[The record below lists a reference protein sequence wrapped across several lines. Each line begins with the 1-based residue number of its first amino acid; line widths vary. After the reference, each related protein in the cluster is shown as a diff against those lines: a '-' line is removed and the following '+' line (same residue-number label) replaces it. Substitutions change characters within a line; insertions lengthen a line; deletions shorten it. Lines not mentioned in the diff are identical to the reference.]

1 MARPANWEEEKKKA
15 QAAQQKAA
23 KASGESQTDWQARN
37 TSMQTAKRERQ
48 AREQSMSPIK
58 FEHMGTPTPTKTVNG
73 KTYVKRSVDMN
84 ALTDKHAASLAR
96 EMATD
101 EERDVFLGDYTKHIR
116 KKSSANYRQDAPT
129 LDEMREM
136 VDSSRRGGVY
146 AQTRSEWNKTM
157 SAFDGL
163 LDISGNAVNM
173 NTASLEEIERA
184 IRFTAN
190 DKKRKAMVT
199 ALETLTE
206 TPGNRFYGVT
216 FDKSNTGKFLES
228 SELTNEDYNDEM
240 EYFRGQFDPIAGAGE
255 ANSAIYQE
263 LLKGIEES
271 DNSDY
276 VKRQF
281 KDALDEV
288 YTELIGGEI
297 PKAPEKPKTEELEE
311 TQSGETEEAN
321 TQDAQ
326 EPGFIDKLVGW
337 GKEVVEDFKKNK
349 PILTAGE
356 FQFAKQM
363 DKPEEIKTGEWQGPK
378 QRKAPTL
385 QEALA
390 DEQYKQAEKIAEKEE
405 DGKSI
410 GEWQGAAQQEKPK
423 APALQEALAD
433 ETFMR
438 AFIEKKNAEMSAA
451 GEKLMEVQGPQFK
464 SLFERILE
472 DGEYQAFVEEKLAQA
487 EAPKEV
493 HGPQRSPMLGA
504 QEDNQVPKLIDTIY
518 EKYGAPNAKPGMGG
532 DVQASGSVD
541 LTHDLGKAWFE
552 YKETGRFDE
561 LTPETQKMLS
571 ELYGEEGVKAWMGI
585 LGDSEFSQFAA
596 RNEDGTTG
604 QELNNV
610 PPEFLYTQNIGKL
623 GANLTKIASTIYDEE
638 FPAELREDAF
648 MAGIQLI
655 QEANDWAASEVFL
668 QEIGEKNKDLVNIYD
683 EYQRLHGRE
692 SKAAVVLN
700 DAIALSAKMKND
712 EREAQMLSAEEAQRN
727 ERQNLLIAREAVIS
741 GLYTPEQME
750 LVEKYAPVMDEA
762 ARMADP
768 LYKSMMDQMLEEWEF
783 GSNEWM
789 DEQVLSMAE
798 ALGGEYTAQTDMDW
812 AARVVAYD
820 FLEDVLRKKT
830 DVAYALGYRSLE
842 AYAYS
847 HGGLTLESLQTEARL
862 EMLKLGSSLDSVD
875 MAISNEAVKAASQ
888 YTGSGEGVTAGQ
900 IAGAALASGTL
911 SAVGD
916 PIEGF
921 YNWMAATDL
930 RRDGAR
936 VKATYDND
944 YGLFSETQLKADLNA
959 MADGGYFPNDEMAQF
974 VKEYLKAGGNPYEL
988 GLMPDDLQFV
998 RKSAVSIKQTRQAYG
1013 RWAQRMLNPEQG
1025 MAFEVG
1031 SAVADNTTRMVLGAV
1046 AKSITGNSFVSML
1059 ATYGSS
1065 SYNEGASSIYEQ
1077 DAQAIKETGK
1087 IPKNTQ
1093 RWANVMGISQAVAT
1107 AASEYVTFGKWADNV
1122 GRLFNVNSAVK
1133 FGMNDIGMSGA
1144 MRVWTGVT
1152 KFTKAF
1158 AGQELDE
1165 FKDELVEGYLGDAV
1179 DIAVTDLRSTA
1190 GTPMDALFSSF
1201 KGAVG
1206 AMAKADD
1213 TLKATFDNAAMIALT
1228 TAPMAI
1234 LGAGGA
1240 MKDAM
1245 PRTYSAA
1252 KQMANGGKAE
1262 DTKRFIT
1269 AMMDEVGNAT
1279 PEQMDAANKALHD
1292 VAVAEEAVVILTSD
1306 PEIEPTNKIGA
1317 KAQEQADAH
1326 ATSEENSIAAAEAG
1340 RASAL
1345 AAQERMNSG
1354 EINPELVTQVANGV
1368 LANAKNSQSVLEHR
1382 REKNQKQAEADAAFA
1397 EGMKKATA
1405 KAEAEVSAREEA
1417 ALNVVNDLSVMG
1429 EEMNLSRNMNDTG
1442 FANEAER
1449 FSEAIDAWDGSDK
1462 GLSFAVGKTSDI
1474 LKAQGFFDGEIVI
1487 QSEKLAKIK
1496 KKHPQMTNE
1505 VIKQL
1510 PSIVNDPVVVMRSNT
1525 VRDRITLFG
1534 EVFDTDGAPVLAVVS
1549 LQPKTNM
1556 VTGASFF
1563 EINSAYGKNT
1573 DPQGFINRSTILYVD
1588 KKRAPAWEVSTR
1600 LQLPVE
1606 PSNADSASTSIVAQT
1621 DKNVNSRM
1629 QVEADVI
1636 PGNGVQKAPYTNMDS
1651 VTVNPTQTE
1660 GRART
1665 NPSRT
1670 YKRLAKSLGIGQAFG
1685 TRKLNGLEGRAAGY
1699 YEPRA
1704 GYATSGTNYASSI
1717 EVDAHEIG
1725 HHLSHRLGITGTPQM
1740 VSNLGARFIGNYQ
1753 PNQLP
1758 SEAFSEFFWRYMLS
1772 DDEARR
1778 FAGDAFVA
1786 DFERRLRQEGILRD
1800 VKRAQTE
1807 TRQYMLAETDE
1818 RIRLM
1823 IRDKSDKNKDDTV
1836 AERFDEMERHF
1847 ISTMVDSTRPA
1858 EDVNSA
1864 VREAT
1869 GGTIQERMNLRNAA
1883 LMQSTAPKRAFSLLT
1898 QNLTDVNGTIIGAG
1912 LRERLEASGIRGNQ
1926 FDTLV
1931 EYMLAKHSLD
1941 RDAQDK
1947 PVFDRSA
1954 ITQQQTEDFIA
1965 QIERDHPEIATAERA
1980 FQEFRHDFMQEY
1992 MVATGYMTQEML
2004 DQFERMY
2011 PHYVPT
2017 YRVKDR
2023 GRRGVGGQTYQIR
2036 RATGSTEEIVN
2047 PIDSFVDMV
2056 NTIVAMNLRNET
2068 AKTWDRIYQNYE
2080 GMGVFGREVT
2090 EDQRTQIMNMQNVQ
2104 EQVRQ
2109 ILDNA
2114 SVGDDIIQ
2122 QALDAIGEEQFRRSG
2137 TGDVNLPNILTVQ
2150 MPDGSKRFYEI
2161 FDDELFE
2168 MFAGTQDSG
2177 KSALSILGVLTRGMS
2192 MLTTGSNPLFFMRNA
2207 MRDYQNSVNY
2217 GSWSSNYLTG
2227 SMRWLRSAWEVARN
2241 SGDYQQY
2248 QALGGGGWTRAN
2260 PNNRRGT
2267 EEYRGE
2273 LFAGYNTS
2281 NLGRGLKWGGRE
2293 LWNAITASRLN
2304 EIVEQASRY
2313 AEYRFGQHDITTAEG
2328 RQEAYLA
2335 AQDVT
2340 TDFSRKGNSRAASEA
2355 RMLVPFFNASLQGIY
2370 RTGRQ
2375 FTEAE
2380 RERAGIRFVKT
2391 VINTGLM
2398 SALASAWLI
2407 RSLDEEEK
2415 DEFIWL
2421 SDDLKA
2427 KHLYIPNFAPDI
2439 LGEAPM
2445 IRIPLSQD
2453 PLSYAIH
2460 GAVTNVMW
2468 NGEGEEWAVGLCAIA
2483 QNILD
2488 SVNPVGSTILDPI
2501 IATKTNRNWY
2511 GSNIVPRRMDGW
2523 DPTNQYSE
2531 ETPDAFIEMSRLLD
2545 AGTGISISPMMLQ
2558 YLAEQYTGFVGQIAI
2573 PFFTKNEFT
2582 GEINGIKAVI
2592 QKARNT
2598 LTSDPLKSNDVISCV
2613 YDNEEFLTTITK
2625 AEKNGRPMNMLRN
2638 NLTIRE
2644 AKRAA
2649 NEAYDLTHKG
2659 GAIYDAKKII
2669 NDGYDEIDE
2678 IEANQSLTDEQKYE
2692 LTSKVRREM
2701 IEAALDANEEMQ
2713 AFRETYVT
2721 GESFLTRFMRAPT
2734 IE

>member
-1 MARPANWEEEKKKA
+1 MAKYSTQKDEEEKKKA
-15 QAAQQKAA
+15 QKAEQEKVELAPSVTADVLKYAQELSGATKKNPASHTPDINPNKNTNIKKTADGDDVFVAPGMENLGPRAA
-23 KASGESQTDWQARN
+23 KYVQNVALAGDEKAQKVFANQYGAISASMNTFKGFTD
-37 TSMQTAKRERQ
+37 
-48 AREQSMSPIK
+48 
-58 FEHMGTPTPTKTVNG
+58 
-73 KTYVKRSVDMN
+73 VD
-84 ALTDKHAASLAR
+84 
-96 EMATD
+96 
-101 EERDVFLGDYTKHIR
+101 
-116 KKSSANYRQDAPT
+116 
-129 LDEMREM
+129 
-136 VDSSRRGGVY
+136 
-146 AQTRSEWNKTM
+146 
-157 SAFDGL
+157 
-163 LDISGNAVNM
+163 GNAVNM
-173 NTASLEEIERA
+173 NTASIEEIERA

-199 ALETLTE
+199 ALETLTK

-228 SELTNEDYNDEM
+228 SELTNKNYNDKM
-240 EYFRGQFDPIAGAGE
+240 EYFRGRFDPIAGAGE
-255 ANSAIYQE
+255 ANTAVYQE

-288 YTELIGGEI
+288 YTELIGGELPSAQKT
-297 PKAPEKPKTEELEE
+297 PKEETPAKTTEE
-311 TQSGETEEAN
+311 TPQKA
-321 TQDAQ
+321 AQ
-326 EPGFIDKLVGW
+326 EDKADWLSKALSW
-337 GKEVVEDFKKNK
+337 GKEALDGFRENK
-349 PILTAGE
+349 AILTAGE

-385 QEALA
+385 QDALA
-390 DEQYKQAEKIAEKEE
+390 DEAY
-405 DGKSI
+405 
-410 GEWQGAAQQEKPK
+410 
-423 APALQEALAD
+423 
-433 ETFMR
+433 MR
-438 AFIEKKNAEMSAA
+438 AFIEKKAGEMEAA
-451 GEKLMEVQGPQFK
+451 GESFAELQGPQFK
-464 SLFERILE
+464 SLFERSLE

-487 EAPKEV
+487 EVPKEV
-493 HGPQRSPMLGA
+493 QGPVRPPMLGA
-504 QEDNQVPKLIDTIY
+504 EEDNKLPSLYDTLV

-571 ELYGEEGVKAWMGI
+571 ELYGEDGVKAWMGI

-610 PPEFLYTQNIGKL
+610 PPEFLYTQNVGKL
-623 GANLTKIASTIYDEE
+623 GTNLTKIASTIYDEE

-668 QEIGEKNKDLVNIYD
+668 QEVGEKNKDLVNIYD

-692 SKAAVVLN
+692 SKAAVALS

-712 EREAQMLSAEEAQRN
+712 EREAQMLSVEEAQRN
-727 ERQNLLIAREAVIS
+727 ERQNLLIARKAVIS

-888 YTGSGEGVTAGQ
+888 YTGHGEGVTAGQ

-930 RRDGAR
+930 KRDGAR

-1013 RWAQRMLNPEQG
+1013 RWAQRMLNPKQG

-1046 AKSITGNSFVSML
+1046 TKSITGNSFVSML

-1065 SYNEGASSIYEQ
+1065 SYNEGASSIYAQ

-1122 GRLFNVNSAVK
+1122 GRLFGVNSAVK

-1165 FKDELVEGYLGDAV
+1165 FKDELVEGYLKDTV

-1252 KQMANGGKAE
+1252 KHMVNGGKAE

-1269 AMMDEVGNAT
+1269 AMLDEVGNAT
-1279 PEQMDAANKALHD
+1279 PEQMDAANRALHD
-1292 VAVAEEAVVILTSD
+1292 AAVAEEAVVILTSD

-1326 ATSEENSIAAAEAG
+1326 AKSEENSMAAAEAG

-1345 AAQERMNSG
+1345 AAQENL
-1354 EINPELVTQVANGV
+1354 INKRGDPKENVTQIGNGV
-1368 LANAKNSQSVLEHR
+1368 AAHTKNSQSTIEHR
-1382 REKNQKQAEADAAFA
+1382 REKNQKQQEADEAFSQGVQMA
-1397 EGMKKATA
+1397 VT
-1405 KAEAEVSAREEA
+1405 KAESRVSAREKEA
-1417 ALNVVNDLSVMG
+1417 EEIANDLSVIG
-1429 EEMNLSRNMNDTG
+1429 ADFSLHQNMKETG
-1442 FANEAER
+1442 FANKREDFELALE
-1449 FSEAIDAWDGSDK
+1449 SWDGK
-1462 GLSFAVGKTSDI
+1462 EGGLEFVVGEVGAP
-1474 LKAQGFFDGEIVI
+1474 LKSLGVQDAEIVLL
-1487 QSEKLAKIK
+1487 SDKLAKIK
-1496 KKHPQMTNE
+1496 KDHPAMTDE
-1505 VIKQL
+1505 VIRQL
-1510 PSIVNDPVVVMRSNT
+1510 PEVVENPVVVMRSRRLQNRLT
-1525 VRDRITLFG
+1525 MFANVKDS
-1534 EVFDTDGAPVLAVVS
+1534 DGNPVLSVVTID
-1549 LQPKTNM
+1549 PKKNLISDANFIR
-1556 VTGASFF
+1556 V
-1563 EINSAYGKNT
+1563 NSAYGKNQN
-1573 DPQGFINRSTILYVD
+1573 PQGFIDRSEILYVD
-1588 KKRAPAWEVSTR
+1588 KNRAADWAVSTG
-1600 LQLPVE
+1600 LQLPVDRA
-1606 PSNADSASTSIVAQT
+1606 PKSNSSTGMVAQESASVKRENIQAAIVPDGNMEQAQY
-1621 DKNVNSRM
+1621 VS
-1629 QVEADVI
+1629 
-1636 PGNGVQKAPYTNMDS
+1636 MDAGRIE
-1651 VTVNPTQTE
+1651 PTPTT
-1660 GRART
+1660 GRAKR
-1665 NPSRT
+1665 NVVRT
-1670 YKRLAKSLGIGQAFG
+1670 YKRLAKSLGVGQAFG
-1685 TRKLNGLEGRAAGY
+1685 TRKMNDLPDQVAGY
-1699 YEPRA
+1699 YETHANYVASR
-1704 GYATSGTNYASSI
+1704 TNYGSNI
-1717 EVDAHEIG
+1717 EVDAHELG
-1725 HHLSHRLGITGTPQM
+1725 HAIAHKLGITGTGDM
-1740 VSNLGARFIGNYQ
+1740 VRNLTTRFTANY
-1753 PNQLP
+1753 PVNQLP
-1758 SEAFSEFFWRYMLS
+1758 GEAFAEFFWRYMLN

-1786 DFERRLRQEGILRD
+1786 DFERRMRRDGILRD
-1800 VKRAQTE
+1800 VKKAQRD
-1807 TRQYMLAETDE
+1807 TRRFMLAEAND
-1818 RIRLM
+1818 RIGLM
-1823 IRDKSDKNKDDTV
+1823 VRDKSNKSKDDTIT
-1836 AERFDEMERHF
+1836 ETFEELGRSL
-1847 ISTMVDSTRPA
+1847 ISRMVDSTRPA
-1858 EDVNSA
+1858 EDVNAA
-1864 VREAT
+1864 VRKAS
-1869 GGTIQERMNLRNAA
+1869 GGSIQERMNLRNAA
-1883 LMQSTAPKRAFSLLT
+1883 LIQSTAPRRAWHILMK
-1898 QNLTDVNGTIIGAG
+1898 NLTDVNGTIVGKG
-1912 LRERLEASGIRGNQ
+1912 LRQRLEEAGIRGNQ
-1926 FDTLV
+1926 FETLI

-1941 RDAQDK
+1941 RDVQSK
-1947 PVFDRSA
+1947 PVFDRAA
-1954 ITQQQTEDFIA
+1954 ISTQDTRDFIER
-1965 QIERDHPEIATAERA
+1965 IERDSPEIVAAERA
-1980 FQEFRHDFMQEY
+1980 FQEFRHDFMMEY
-1992 MVATGYMTQEML
+1992 MVNTGFMSAEDL
-2004 DQFERMY
+2004 EFFEIIY

-2023 GRRGVGGQTYQIR
+2023 GRRGVGGQTYEIR
-2036 RATGSTEEIVN
+2036 RASGSTEEIIN
-2047 PIDSFVDMV
+2047 PMDSFVDMV

-2068 AKTWDRIYQNYE
+2068 AKTWDRVYMAYE
-2080 GMGVFGREVT
+2080 GMGIFGRRVT
-2090 EDQRTQIMNMQNVQ
+2090 EDQETRIMDMRSVQERVRKMLEDSEADSDVIQNV
-2104 EQVRQ
+2104 
-2109 ILDNA
+2109 LN
-2114 SVGDDIIQ
+2114 
-2122 QALDAIGEEQFRRSG
+2122 AIGEEQIRRSG
-2137 TGDVNLPNILTVQ
+2137 TDDVNMPNILTVQ
-2150 MPDGSKRFYEI
+2150 LPDGSKHFYEM
-2161 FDDELFE
+2161 FDNELFE

-2177 KSALSILGVLTRGMS
+2177 VSALSILGVLTRSMS

-2207 MRDYQNSVNY
+2207 MRDFQNSVNY
-2217 GSWSSNYLTG
+2217 GSWASNYLSG
-2227 SMRWLRSAWEVARN
+2227 GAIWLRAAWDVWRE
-2241 SGDYQQY
+2241 SGEYDQY
-2248 QALGGGGWTRAN
+2248 RALGGGGWTRAEA
-2260 PNNRRGT
+2260 GSKKGA
-2267 EEYRGE
+2267 EAYRGE
-2273 LFAGYNTS
+2273 LFKGYNTS
-2281 NLGRGLKWGGRE
+2281 NLGRGLKWAGR
-2293 LWNAITASRLN
+2293 AIWDGITLNRLN

-2313 AEYRFGQHDITTAEG
+2313 AEYRYGQHDRSTAEG

-2335 AQDVT
+2335 SQEST
-2340 TDFSRKGNSRAASEA
+2340 TDFSRRGNSRIAAEA
-2355 RMLVPFFNASLQGIY
+2355 RMLVPFFNTSLQGIY

-2375 FTEAE
+2375 LTEAE
-2380 RERAGIRFVKT
+2380 RDRAGARFMKT
-2391 VINTGLM
+2391 IINTGIV
-2398 SALASAWLI
+2398 SALASAWMLK
-2407 RSLDEEEK
+2407 SLDDEEK
-2415 DEFIWL
+2415 EEFFWL

-2427 KHLYIPNFAPDI
+2427 KHIYLPNFAPDV
-2439 LGEAPM
+2439 LGDVPL
-2445 IRIPLSQD
+2445 IRIPLPQD
-2453 PLSYAIH
+2453 PLTYAVH
-2460 GAVTNVMW
+2460 GAATNAMW

-2545 AGTGISISPMMLQ
+2545 AGTGISVSPMMLQ

-2638 NLTIRE
+2638 NLTVRE

-2659 GAIYDAKKII
+2659 GAIYDAKKVI

-2678 IEANQSLTDEQKYE
+2678 IEANQSLTDDQKYE

>member
-1 MARPANWEEEKKKA
+1 MAKYSTQKDEEEKKKA
-15 QAAQQKAA
+15 QKAEQEKVKPAPSVTADVLKYAQELSGATKKNPASHTPDINPNKNTNIKKTADGDDVFVAPGMENLGPRAA
-23 KASGESQTDWQARN
+23 KYVQNVALAGDEKAQKVFANQYGAISSSMNTFKGFTD
-37 TSMQTAKRERQ
+37 
-48 AREQSMSPIK
+48 
-58 FEHMGTPTPTKTVNG
+58 
-73 KTYVKRSVDMN
+73 VD
-84 ALTDKHAASLAR
+84 
-96 EMATD
+96 
-101 EERDVFLGDYTKHIR
+101 
-116 KKSSANYRQDAPT
+116 
-129 LDEMREM
+129 
-136 VDSSRRGGVY
+136 
-146 AQTRSEWNKTM
+146 
-157 SAFDGL
+157 
-163 LDISGNAVNM
+163 GNAVNM
-173 NTASLEEIERA
+173 NTADLNSIIRSIRAEPNQKRRTAYAEALEKLTKTPGSRFFGAAFDKNNAKTFLNSAALSQNEYDRIVENYESMFNPQAGHEEENVAAYAEAMEEIEAGGYDAYVKKARIDALNDAYTGQLATDQLPVLTPKSAVETPNEVQEATETSTAGQEPMPKGGAVWNANGEAYTIVDGKAVKVTPDAAPEPIAPSAPSLQEALKDEKFKERYLERLLEKEGKEATDFTKEVLDGMVQKGIDSGDFARFVVDQAMASSVQVASASPVRGVFKGKEKKETFGPERPTIQQEKEHSLSQALRDEAFYGEYQTAVKAREEIPYGSIDLTHDPIKAASYVVAGEVRQLTKETQDALAEIVSESPGFRA
-184 IRFTAN
+184 VMGVMIDPTQDQLQAAQDGDAHARAFVDATRDYWATGDTNAILGSTLTSYLNLSKSDRFPPSLRDDMQGAIAELAYRAEQAYKN
-190 DKKRKAMVT
+190 GEFSYDPAK
-199 ALETLTE
+199 ETLYDAYTKLN
-206 TPGNRFYGVT
+206 PASMQLVRGVK
-216 FDKSNTGKFLES
+216 DEVAKMY
-228 SELTNEDYNDEM
+228 SERKQAEKLAYDEAVKNE
-240 EYFRGQFDPIAGAGE
+240 
-255 ANSAIYQE
+255 QE
-263 LLKGIEES
+263 LLKQRRERVASGDYTQE
-271 DNSDY
+271 DYDY
-276 VKRQF
+276 V
-281 KDALDEV
+281 LLE
-288 YTELIGGEI
+288 
-297 PKAPEKPKTEELEE
+297 APQVT
-311 TQSGETEEAN
+311 TQSARTDATYNAMFQEIAIDRTLSDGMEDSWYNQMTEIYLRENGMTDDLFSVEAMQYKDMLAAFEKDILLSDVRIAATLGYDN
-321 TQDAQ
+321 LEALYTKWGGMDV
-326 EPGFIDKLVGW
+326 EKLH
-337 GKEVVEDFKKNK
+337 ERAEMA
-349 PILTAGE
+349 L
-356 FQFAKQM
+356 KQM
-363 DKPEEIKTGEWQGPK
+363 AENVT
-378 QRKAPTL
+378 
-385 QEALA
+385 
-390 DEQYKQAEKIAEKEE
+390 DEDIA
-405 DGKSI
+405 
-410 GEWQGAAQQEKPK
+410 
-423 APALQEALAD
+423 
-433 ETFMR
+433 
-438 AFIEKKNAEMSAA
+438 
-451 GEKLMEVQGPQFK
+451 
-464 SLFERILE
+464 
-472 DGEYQAFVEEKLAQA
+472 
-487 EAPKEV
+487 
-493 HGPQRSPMLGA
+493 
-504 QEDNQVPKLIDTIY
+504 
-518 EKYGAPNAKPGMGG
+518 
-532 DVQASGSVD
+532 
-541 LTHDLGKAWFE
+541 
-552 YKETGRFDE
+552 
-561 LTPETQKMLS
+561 
-571 ELYGEEGVKAWMGI
+571 
-585 LGDSEFSQFAA
+585 
-596 RNEDGTTG
+596 
-604 QELNNV
+604 
-610 PPEFLYTQNIGKL
+610 
-623 GANLTKIASTIYDEE
+623 
-638 FPAELREDAF
+638 
-648 MAGIQLI
+648 
-655 QEANDWAASEVFL
+655 
-668 QEIGEKNKDLVNIYD
+668 
-683 EYQRLHGRE
+683 
-692 SKAAVVLN
+692 
-700 DAIALSAKMKND
+700 
-712 EREAQMLSAEEAQRN
+712 
-727 ERQNLLIAREAVIS
+727 
-741 GLYTPEQME
+741 
-750 LVEKYAPVMDEA
+750 
-762 ARMADP
+762 
-768 LYKSMMDQMLEEWEF
+768 
-783 GSNEWM
+783 
-789 DEQVLSMAE
+789 
-798 ALGGEYTAQTDMDW
+798 
-812 AARVVAYD
+812 
-820 FLEDVLRKKT
+820 
-830 DVAYALGYRSLE
+830 
-842 AYAYS
+842 
-847 HGGLTLESLQTEARL
+847 TLESQNLYTGTGEEVGNVEAFGIGTAHGVL
-862 EMLKLGSSLDSVD
+862 DTSGEMLEGIWAFSSMSKEDSVAAVYKVRQDWNKRYGFAGTD
-875 MAISNEAVKAASQ
+875 MYKHAMYEYCDLIPEEHGKAI
-888 YTGSGEGVTAGQ
+888 
-900 IAGAALASGTL
+900 
-911 SAVGD
+911 
-916 PIEGF
+916 
-921 YNWMAATDL
+921 
-930 RRDGAR
+930 R
-936 VKATYDND
+936 
-944 YGLFSETQLKADLNA
+944 
-959 MADGGYFPNDEMAQF
+959 
-974 VKEYLKAGGNPYEL
+974 EYLDAGYDPFRLGIDPTQESVMLEASKKLDGRAKA
-988 GLMPDDLQFV
+988 MQ
-998 RKSAVSIKQTRQAYG
+998 
-1013 RWAQRMLNPEQG
+1013 RWAFKTLDAKQG
-1025 MAFEVG
+1025 KLFEVG
-1031 SAVADNTTRMVLGAV
+1031 SATGSTLTMQTVATVTQLGTGNPLIGSLVGYGLVSGNQQIKEELANGATRKEAKTMGYLRAFSDSIANMLSSDKYTEKIRGFVGFGPLV
-1046 AKSITGNSFVSML
+1046 AKGLDAAGDIASARGSLGMLKRYGNIVGKAIKGAGEQILEETVVDPMLEGTTWQIAEAGGRAYLDGAGFIQSVFKGLANIDVMESVEGTVKDAGVNFISTLPLAIIGGLGDGFKASRAAATKLMATGDADAAQAFVEAVVSDLEVPENRDTLNAALHDAAVGQEASIT
-1059 ATYGSS
+1059 
-1065 SYNEGASSIYEQ
+1065 
-1077 DAQAIKETGK
+1077 
-1087 IPKNTQ
+1087 
-1093 RWANVMGISQAVAT
+1093 
-1107 AASEYVTFGKWADNV
+1107 
-1122 GRLFNVNSAVK
+1122 
-1133 FGMNDIGMSGA
+1133 A
-1144 MRVWTGVT
+1144 MTD
-1152 KFTKAF
+1152 
-1158 AGQELDE
+1158 DE
-1165 FKDELVEGYLGDAV
+1165 
-1179 DIAVTDLRSTA
+1179 
-1190 GTPMDALFSSF
+1190 
-1201 KGAVG
+1201 
-1206 AMAKADD
+1206 
-1213 TLKATFDNAAMIALT
+1213 
-1228 TAPMAI
+1228 
-1234 LGAGGA
+1234 
-1240 MKDAM
+1240 
-1245 PRTYSAA
+1245 
-1252 KQMANGGKAE
+1252 NGGK
-1262 DTKRFIT
+1262 DI
-1269 AMMDEVGNAT
+1269 
-1279 PEQMDAANKALHD
+1279 D
-1292 VAVAEEAVVILTSD
+1292 VA
-1306 PEIEPTNKIGA
+1306 A

-1326 ATSEENSIAAAEAG
+1326 AKSEENSMAAAEAG
-1340 RASAL
+1340 RAAAL
-1345 AAQERMNSG
+1345 AAQERMNNG

-1417 ALNVVNDLSVMG
+1417 
-1429 EEMNLSRNMNDTG
+1429 
-1442 FANEAER
+1442 
-1449 FSEAIDAWDGSDK
+1449 
-1462 GLSFAVGKTSDI
+1462 
-1474 LKAQGFFDGEIVI
+1474 
-1487 QSEKLAKIK
+1487 
-1496 KKHPQMTNE
+1496 
-1505 VIKQL
+1505 
-1510 PSIVNDPVVVMRSNT
+1510 
-1525 VRDRITLFG
+1525 
-1534 EVFDTDGAPVLAVVS
+1534 
-1549 LQPKTNM
+1549 
-1556 VTGASFF
+1556 
-1563 EINSAYGKNT
+1563 
-1573 DPQGFINRSTILYVD
+1573 
-1588 KKRAPAWEVSTR
+1588 
-1600 LQLPVE
+1600 
-1606 PSNADSASTSIVAQT
+1606 VAQNAQ
-1621 DKNVNSRM
+1621 DNKNVNSRM
-1629 QVEADVI
+1629 QADADVI
-1636 PGNGVQKAPYTNMDS
+1636 SGNDVQKAPYTNMDS
-1651 VTVNPTQTE
+1651 VTVNPTKTE

-1670 YKRLAKSLGIGQAFG
+1670 YKRLAKNLGIGQAFG

-1699 YEPRA
+1699 YESRA

-1758 SEAFSEFFWRYMLS
+1758 GEAFSEFFWRYMLS
-1772 DDEARR
+1772 DEEARR

-1898 QNLTDVNGTIIGAG
+1898 QNLTDVNGTIVGTG

-1965 QIERDHPEIATAERA
+1965 QIERDHPEIAAAERA

-2150 MPDGSKRFYEI
+2150 MPDGSKRFYEM

-2227 SMRWLRSAWEVARN
+2227 SMRWLRAAWEVARN

-2260 PNNRRGT
+2260 PSNRRGA

-2313 AEYRFGQHDITTAEG
+2313 AEYRFGQHDTTTTEG

-2340 TDFSRKGNSRAASEA
+2340 TDFSRKGISRAASEA
-2355 RMLVPFFNASLQGIY
+2355 RMLIPFFNASLQSIY

-2380 RERAGIRFVKT
+2380 RDRAGIRFVKT

-2468 NGEGEEWAVGLCAIA
+2468 NGEGEEWAIGLCAIA

-2545 AGTGISISPMMLQ
+2545 AGMGVSVSPMMLQ

>member
-1 MARPANWEEEKKKA
+1 MAKYSTQKDEEEKKKA
-15 QAAQQKAA
+15 QKAEQEKVKLAPSVTADVLKYAQELSGATKKNPASHTPDINPNKNTNIKKTADGDDIFVAPGMENLGPRAA
-23 KASGESQTDWQARN
+23 KYVQNVALAGDEKAQKVFANQHGAISASMNTFKGFTD
-37 TSMQTAKRERQ
+37 
-48 AREQSMSPIK
+48 
-58 FEHMGTPTPTKTVNG
+58 
-73 KTYVKRSVDMN
+73 VD
-84 ALTDKHAASLAR
+84 
-96 EMATD
+96 
-101 EERDVFLGDYTKHIR
+101 
-116 KKSSANYRQDAPT
+116 
-129 LDEMREM
+129 
-136 VDSSRRGGVY
+136 
-146 AQTRSEWNKTM
+146 
-157 SAFDGL
+157 
-163 LDISGNAVNM
+163 GNAVNM
-173 NTASLEEIERA
+173 NTADLNSIIRSIRAEPNQKRRTAYAEALEKLTKTPGSRFFGAAFDKNNAKTFLNSAALSQNEYDKIVKKYESVFNPQAGHEEENVAAYAEEMEEIEAGGYDAYVKKARIDA
-184 IRFTAN
+184 LN
-190 DKKRKAMVT
+190 DAYTGQLATDQLPV
-199 ALETLTE
+199 LTPKTTKEE
-206 TPGNRFYGVT
+206 TP
-216 FDKSNTGKFLES
+216 
-228 SELTNEDYNDEM
+228 
-240 EYFRGQFDPIAGAGE
+240 A
-255 ANSAIYQE
+255 
-263 LLKGIEES
+263 
-271 DNSDY
+271 
-276 VKRQF
+276 
-281 KDALDEV
+281 
-288 YTELIGGEI
+288 
-297 PKAPEKPKTEELEE
+297 KTA
-311 TQSGETEEAN
+311 EEAP
-321 TQDAQ
+321 QKAAQ
-326 EPGFIDKLVGW
+326 EDKTDWLSKALSW
-337 GKEVVEDFKKNK
+337 GKEALDGFVENK
-349 PILTAGE
+349 AILTAGE

-363 DKPEEIKTGEWQGPK
+363 DKPEEIKTGEWQGPN

-390 DEQYKQAEKIAEKEE
+390 DEAY
-405 DGKSI
+405 
-410 GEWQGAAQQEKPK
+410 
-423 APALQEALAD
+423 
-433 ETFMR
+433 MR
-438 AFIEKKNAEMSAA
+438 AFIEKKTGEMEAA
-451 GEKLMEVQGPQFK
+451 GESFAELQGPQFK
-464 SLFERILE
+464 SLFERSLE

-493 HGPQRSPMLGA
+493 QGPQRAPMLGA
-504 QEDNQVPKLIDTIY
+504 EEDNKLPSLYDTLV

-552 YKETGRFDE
+552 YKETGRFGE

-571 ELYGEEGVKAWMGI
+571 ELYGEDGVKAWMGI

-655 QEANDWAASEVFL
+655 QEVNDWAASEVFL
-668 QEIGEKNKDLVNIYD
+668 QEIGKKNKDLVNIYD

-692 SKAAVVLN
+692 STAAVALS

-712 EREAQMLSAEEAQRN
+712 EREAQMLSVEEAQRN
-727 ERQNLLIAREAVIS
+727 ERQNLLIARKAVIS

-798 ALGGEYTAQTDMDW
+798 ALGGEYTAQTDMEW

-930 RRDGAR
+930 KRDGAR

-1013 RWAQRMLNPEQG
+1013 RWAQRMLNPKQG

-1031 SAVADNTTRMVLGAV
+1031 SAVADNTTRMILGAITRKAV
-1046 AKSITGNSFVSML
+1046 GSTLLDLGGKINPALIGTEQLAKRVGDVSGFTIML

-1065 SYNEGASSIYEQ
+1065 SYNDGASSIYAQ

-1122 GRLFNVNSAVK
+1122 GRLWGVNSAVK

-1165 FKDELVEGYLGDAV
+1165 FKDELVEGYLKDTV
-1179 DIAVTDLRSTA
+1179 DIAVTDLRITA

-1234 LGAGGA
+1234 FGAGGA

-1245 PRTYSAA
+1245 PRTYNAA
-1252 KQMANGGKAE
+1252 KQMVNGGKAE

-1326 ATSEENSIAAAEAG
+1326 AKSEENSMAAAEAG
-1340 RASAL
+1340 RAAAL
-1345 AAQERMNSG
+1345 SAQERMNSG

-1636 PGNGVQKAPYTNMDS
+1636 SGNDVQKAPYTNMDY

-1725 HHLSHRLGITGTPQM
+1725 HHISRRLGITGTPQM
-1740 VSNLGARFIGNYQ
+1740 VSNLGARFTGNYQ

-1758 SEAFSEFFWRYMLS
+1758 GEAFSEFFWRYMLS

-1823 IRDKSDKNKDDTV
+1823 IRDKSDKNKDDTI

-1898 QNLTDVNGTIIGAG
+1898 QNLTDVNGTIVGAG

-1965 QIERDHPEIATAERA
+1965 QVERDHPEIAAAERA

-2023 GRRGVGGQTYQIR
+2023 GGRGVGGQTYQIR

-2260 PNNRRGT
+2260 PNNRRGA

-2313 AEYRFGQHDITTAEG
+2313 AEYRFGQHDRTTAEG
-2328 RQEAYLA
+2328 RREAYLA

-2415 DEFIWL
+2415 DEFLWL

-2439 LGEAPM
+2439 LGKAPM

-2531 ETPDAFIEMSRLLD
+2531 ETPDAFIEMSRLLE
-2545 AGTGISISPMMLQ
+2545 AGTGVSVSPMMLQ

-2659 GAIYDAKKII
+2659 GAIYDAKKVI

-2678 IEANQSLTDEQKYE
+2678 IEANQSLTDDQKYE